1 MENQLMISLS
11 RNKLL
16 KNVEINKID
25 LRNIRGKLITIGEGE
40 ILYREGDHADGIFLV
55 VSGEINLLKKRLL
68 GKSKSFIFSEDDF
81 FGQEEYLEETSRT
94 STAVALRDSYL
105 IFLSKDEIDILI
117 RQDDKILQNLRETFQ
132 EPISEAKT
140 FSTIISDTKEEI
152 KEQKIDFKEEEIKTQ
167 EESHEFFQS
176 ISDSSRSGDENLV
189 HPLEKIESKIEK
201 TPEENLPFDESLFN
215 EDGIIKAEFEIP
227 TEKTEEQKSKVIE
240 KNAEET
246 AEEKKVEQ
254 KPKDDLDDALFA
266 ALSGFTATQ
275 DEKKEM
281 EISEENLSDQDDQS
295 FYASMEDFEP
305 KIPDEKLNEFK
316 IEEDKIKKS
325 FEEKTQLPEDEKI
338 IEEAQEYINP
348 LKEEIIEEKIET
360 VKQTFEETKGID
372 LISKDEIKKTD
383 NHEKQ
388 TNKLTTDE
396 LEMLL
401 RAAELV
407 NSTIKVDEVLQNIVT
422 VAIQITNADRGT
434 LYIVDKE
441 KNELWSLILQA
452 NELKEIRL
460 KIGEGLAGYSAKKGE
475 VLNIRDVQND
485 PRFNNEYDRVSGY
498 VTKSMICFPI
508 KNNQAQVI
516 GVLQL
521 INSKNGFF
529 TERDETFLAALSV
542 HAALALQN
550 AELVE
555 KLLQGERVNS
565 LGKMAN
571 FLIQDIKKP
580 ILVSKRYAEH
590 LLSKNLQPEISQIV
604 QMLLDQI
611 THIVDL
617 VQTTSSYSEG
627 KTVLRTINAS
637 LNNTLADFATR
648 IENFVNNKNC
658 KIINEFDKDVT
669 VRIDMKELYQSY
681 FHIIRNACDAMPEGG
696 TIHIS
701 TKREEKKVK
710 ILVKDN
716 GIGIPDS
723 IKEKIFDPFVSYGKK
738 DGTGLGLPIAK
749 KIIEA
754 HNGKIEFDSAVG
766 IGTTFIIT
774 LPIASIF

>member
-1 MENQLMISLS
+1 MISLG

-227 TEKTEEQKSKVIE
+227 TEKTEEQKSEVIE

-275 DEKKEM
+275 DEKKEK

-316 IEEDKIKKS
+316 IEEDKIEKS
-325 FEEKTQLPEDEKI
+325 F
-338 IEEAQEYINP
+338 
-348 LKEEIIEEKIET
+348 EEKIET

-372 LISKDEIKKTD
+372 LIPKDEIKKTD

-611 THIVDL
+611 THIADL

-754 HNGKIEFDSAVG
+754 HNGKIEFDSSVG

>member
-1 MENQLMISLS
+1 MISLS

-40 ILYREGDHADGIFLV
+40 ILYREGDRADGIFLV

-68 GKSKSFIFSEDDF
+68 GKSKSFIFNEDDF

-105 IFLSKDEIDILI
+105 IFLSKDELDLLI
-117 RQDDKILQNLRETFQ
+117 RQNGNILNNLREVFQ
-132 EPISEAKT
+132 EPISEVKT
-140 FSTIISDTKEEI
+140 LKTIISDTKEEI
-152 KEQKIDFKEEEIKTQ
+152 KESKNHYKEEKIETQ
-167 EESHEFFQS
+167 KEEPHDFFRS
-176 ISDSSRSGDENLV
+176 ISDSSRSSNENLV
-189 HPLEKIESKIEK
+189 QPLEKVEPSIENFTEDK
-201 TPEENLPFDESLFN
+201 LPFDESLFN

-227 TEKTEEQKSKVIE
+227 IE
-240 KNAEET
+240 KKEEPKN
-246 AEEKKVEQ
+246 EQLNENFEVKEQQ
-254 KPKDDLDDALFA
+254 KPKDDLDDALFN
-266 ALSGFTATQ
+266 ALSGFTTTNI
-275 DEKKEM
+275 DENQNKKVSD
-281 EISEENLSDQDDQS
+281 EILSNEDDQS
-295 FYASMEDFEP
+295 FYASLDDFEP
-305 KIPDEKLNEFK
+305 KIHDENLNEFK
-316 IEEDKIKKS
+316 LHEEDKVEES
-325 FEEKTQLPEDEKI
+325 FDEKI
-338 IEEAQEYINP
+338 KIPEKEEIYENVQQYIKP
-348 LKEEIIEEKIET
+348 LKEEVIEEKIEFIE
-360 VKQTFEETKGID
+360 QTFEETKEVEIAPKEEID
-372 LISKDEIKKTD
+372 ETDRIKQ
-383 NHEKQ
+383 EKS
-388 TNKLTTDE
+388 KLTIDE
-396 LEMLL
+396 LEILL

-422 VAIQITNADRGT
+422 VAIQLTNADRGT

-475 VLNIRDVQND
+475 VLNIKDVQND
-485 PRFNNEYDRVSGY
+485 PRFNKEYDRLSGY

-508 KNNQAQVI
+508 KNNQSQVI

-580 ILVSKRYAEH
+580 ILVSKRYTEH
-590 LLSKNLQPEISQIV
+590 LLSKNLQPEIAQIV

-611 THIVDL
+611 SHIADL
-617 VQTTSSYSEG
+617 VQTTTSYSEG

-637 LNNTLADFATR
+637 LNNTLADFASR
-648 IENFVNNKNC
+648 AENYVIGRSC
-658 KIINEFDKDVT
+658 RIINEFDKDVT
-669 VRIDMKELYQSY
+669 VRVDIKELYQSY

-696 TIHIS
+696 SICIS
-701 TKREEKKVK
+701 TKRDDKKVK
-710 ILVKDN
+710 ILFKDN

-723 IKEKIFDPFVSYGKK
+723 IKDKIFDPFVSYGKK
-738 DGTGLGLPIAK
+738 DGTGLGLSITK

-754 HNGKIEFDSAVG
+754 HNGKIEFESSSG

>member
-1 MENQLMISLS
+1 MENQLLISLS

-16 KNVEINKID
+16 KNVEIDKID

-40 ILYREGDHADGIFLV
+40 ILYREGDRADGIYLV

-81 FGQEEYLEETSRT
+81 LGQEEFIEETSRT

-105 IFLSKDEIDILI
+105 IFLSKEELDVLVRQNENIL
-117 RQDDKILQNLRETFQ
+117 KNLREIFQ
-132 EPISEAKT
+132 EPISEVKT
-140 FSTIISDTKEEI
+140 LSSIISYTKEEI
-152 KEQKIDFKEEEIKTQ
+152 KENKKNHEEEKTETQKEEAND
-167 EESHEFFQS
+167 FFQS
-176 ISDSSRSGDENLV
+176 ISDSSRSSDENLV
-189 HPLEKIESKIEK
+189 QPLEKVEPSIESFNEK
-201 TPEENLPFDESLFN
+201 KLPFDESLFN

-227 TEKTEEQKSKVIE
+227 LAKTDVPNNEQLNE
-240 KNAEET
+240 D
-246 AEEKKVEQ
+246 VEQAKEQQ
-254 KPKDDLDDALFA
+254 KPKDDLDDVLFA
-266 ALSGFTATQ
+266 ALNGFTTTNV
-275 DEKKEM
+275 DENQNKKVSD
-281 EISEENLSDQDDQS
+281 EILSNEDDQS
-295 FYASMEDFEP
+295 FYASLDDFEP
-305 KIPDEKLNEFK
+305 KIPDENLNKFKLPEEQK
-316 IEEDKIKKS
+316 IE
-325 FEEKTQLPEDEKI
+325 KTLDEKI
-338 IEEAQEYINP
+338 NIPEKEEIFEDVQQYIKPIKEEVKEEKNEFIEHTFEEAKEVETA
-348 LKEEIIEEKIET
+348 LKEEINTTDIIEQEK
-360 VKQTFEETKGID
+360 
-372 LISKDEIKKTD
+372 
-383 NHEKQ
+383 
-388 TNKLTTDE
+388 NKLTTDE
-396 LEMLL
+396 LEILL

-422 VAIQITNADRGT
+422 VAIQLTNADRGT

-441 KNELWSLILQA
+441 KNELWSLVLQA

-475 VLNIRDVQND
+475 VLNIQDVQND
-485 PRFNNEYDRVSGY
+485 PRFNKEYDRLSGY
-498 VTKSMICFPI
+498 LTKSMICFPI
-508 KNNQAQVI
+508 KNNQSIVI

-521 INSKNGFF
+521 INSKHGFF

-555 KLLQGERVNS
+555 KLLHGERVNS

-611 THIVDL
+611 THIADL

-637 LNNTLADFATR
+637 LNNTLADFASR
-648 IENFVNNKNC
+648 IENYVVGRSC
-658 KIINEFDKDVT
+658 RIINEFDKDVT
-669 VRIDMKELYQSY
+669 VRIDIKELYQAY
-681 FHIIRNACDAMPEGG
+681 FHIIRNSCDAMPEGG
-696 TIHIS
+696 AIYIS
-701 TKREEKKVK
+701 TKREDKKVK
-710 ILVKDN
+710 ILFKDN
-716 GIGIPDS
+716 GLGIPDS
-723 IKEKIFDPFVSYGKK
+723 IKDKIFDPFVSYGKK
-738 DGTGLGLPIAK
+738 DGTGLGLSITK
-749 KIIEA
+749 KIVEA
-754 HNGKIEFDSAVG
+754 HNGKIEFESSSG